1 MIKLDLKING
11 TFCNSWP
18 RLVVEFNNKKIFHKE
33 IQNEE
38 QLTLHLDDANI
49 NDNLLVLGMDN
60 KSFGTGGLWD
70 TKAVDNVIKQDKTI
84 TVESVK
90 LDEVECKELFKNKFY
105 VKRSG
110 KQPSYFPDVVNAI
123 DTMNYNGYFKLNF
136 SLPLYN
142 DLINQKHKK
151 EIDQNKSY
159 FSNYTKTF
167 HYEGEK
173 KIINEITGLLKEID
187 EKFSDKRS
195 SIRNS

>member
-1 MIKLDLKING
+1 VIKLDLIIQG

-18 RLVVEFNNKKIFHKE
+18 TLVVEFNNKKILHKE
-33 IQNEE
+33 VKNEE
-38 QLTLHLDDANI
+38 KLTLHLEDANI
-49 NDNLLVLGMDN
+49 DDNLLVLGMDN
-60 KSFGTGGLWD
+60 KSFGTNGIWD
-70 TKAVDNVIKQDKTI
+70 TKTIDNVIEQDKTI
-84 TVESVK
+84 KIESVK
-90 LDEVECKELFKNKFY
+90 LDSVECKELFNNKFY

-110 KQPSYFPDVVNAI
+110 KQPSYFPDVVNAL

-136 SLPLYN
+136 TLPLYN
-142 DLINQKHKK
+142 NLINQKYKK
-151 EIDQNKSY
+151 EIEYDKSY

-173 KIINEITGLLKEID
+173 KIINEISELLKEID